1 MNIFITGASGFIGG
15 SIAAGLVRAGHHV
28 RGLIRNPEHA
38 AELQAPRHRT
48 GRRHARRS
56 RAADRRSPAADAVIN
71 AASSDHRAAV
81 EALIEGLAGS
91 GKPFLHTS
99 GSSIVGDASGG
110 EAGAAAI
117 YHEDALPEPTADKAA
132 RVAIDRLVL
141 EAAQQNIRSAVLC
154 NTLIYG
160 HGAVAGSA
168 SVQLPRLVRQAQKSG
183 VVRHVGSGGNI
194 WSNVHIDDV
203 VDLYRLALEKTPAG
217 TFYFVESGE
226 ASFRDMSAAIAG
238 AMKLGPAQDWPL
250 ADAERNGVMKWL
262 TTGSARI
269 AGYGANVRASCW
281 WQPKRTSVVSG
292 SSGDGVHRRYRFGT
306 VLRGLWGVLLRGS
319 FFWLRGRLVGAPS
332 RAPKGT
338 SSGRLTAPS
347 RA

>member
-1 MNIFITGASGFIGG
+1 MIGPMPINAVVPASKENILKIFVTGASGFIGG
-15 SIAAGLVRAGHHV
+15 SIAAGLVRAGHRV

-38 AELQAPRHRT
+38 AELERLGIEPVIGTLDDRALLVAQAQ
-48 GRRHARRS
+48 
-56 RAADRRSPAADAVIN
+56 AADAVIN
-71 AASSDHRAAV
+71 AASSDHRTAV

-110 EAGAAAI
+110 EAGAARI
-117 YHEDALPEPTADKAA
+117 YSEDALPEPTADKAA

-141 EAAQQNIRSAVLC
+141 EAAQKNIRSAVLC

-183 VVRHVGSGGNI
+183 VVRHVGSGGNT

-203 VDLYRLALEKTPAG
+203 VELYRLALEKTPAG

-226 ASFRDMSAAIAG
+226 ASFRDMTAAIAR

-250 ADAERNGVMKWL
+250 KDAEQEWGYEMANYGL
-262 TTGSARI
+262 GSNSRVRGERARKLL
-269 AGYGANVRASCW
+269 G
-281 WQPKRTSVVSG
+281 WQPQRTSVIEWIE
-292 SSGDGVHRRYRFGT
+292 REMM
-306 VLRGLWGVLLRGS
+306 
-319 FFWLRGRLVGAPS
+319 
-332 RAPKGT
+332 
-338 SSGRLTAPS
+338 
-347 RA
+347 